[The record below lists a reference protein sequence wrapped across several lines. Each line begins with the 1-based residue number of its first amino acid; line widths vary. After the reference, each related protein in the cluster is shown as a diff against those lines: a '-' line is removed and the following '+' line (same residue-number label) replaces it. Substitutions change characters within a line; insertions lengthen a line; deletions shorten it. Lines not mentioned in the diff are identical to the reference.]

1 MSEVKDKI
9 RRLERDLDNAM
20 EVSNR
25 CISDRWGSFV
35 FFKKVLRAVKE

>member
-1 MSEVKDKI
+1 MCSIVFLNRRSSQEMSEVKDKI

-25 CISDRWGSFV
+25 CISDR
-35 FFKKVLRAVKE
+35 